1 MSSSNDISSNA
12 SDSSNLVKV
21 KKSKVKENWDDES
34 EEESEVELEC
44 SDIIASEEIIKD
56 KEHYEKNELEY
67 DDYEYE
73 SNFENGVN
81 PEYGVEGAEPLE
93 YEDYE
98 YGVEGAEP
106 LDDYDDYEEIDKK
119 LGNHFRLH

>member
-1 MSSSNDISSNA
+1 MSSSNEINSNA

-34 EEESEVELEC
+34 EEESDVEMEC
-44 SDIIASEEIIKD
+44 NDIIASEEIIKD
-56 KEHYEKNELEY
+56 KDIEQEY
-67 DDYEYE
+67 DDYGCEDSYRGD
-73 SNFENGVN
+73 F
-81 PEYGVEGAEPLE
+81 E

-106 LDDYDDYEEIDKK
+106 LEDYDYEEIDKK

>member
-1 MSSSNDISSNA
+1 MSSSNDISNVNNVA
-12 SDSSNLVKV
+12 KV

-34 EEESEVELEC
+34 EEESEVEMEC
-44 SDIIASEEIIKD
+44 NDIIASEEIVKD
-56 KEHYEKNELEY
+56 KEVEPYEKNEPEY
-67 DDYEYE
+67 DDYGCEDSYRGD
-73 SNFENGVN
+73 F
-81 PEYGVEGAEPLE
+81 E

-106 LDDYDDYEEIDKK
+106 LEDYDYEEIDKK

>member
-1 MSSSNDISSNA
+1 MSSSNEINSNA

-21 KKSKVKENWDDES
+21 KKSKMKENWDDES
-34 EEESEVELEC
+34 EEESDVEMEC
-44 SDIIASEEIIKD
+44 NDIIASEEIIKD
-56 KEHYEKNELEY
+56 KEVEPYEKNEPEY
-67 DDYEYE
+67 DDYGCEDSYRGD
-73 SNFENGVN
+73 F
-81 PEYGVEGAEPLE
+81 E

-106 LDDYDDYEEIDKK
+106 LEDYDYEEIDKK

>member
-1 MSSSNDISSNA
+1 MSSTNDI
-12 SDSSNLVKV
+12 SSNLVKV

-34 EEESEVELEC
+34 EEESDIELEC

-56 KEHYEKNELEY
+56 KEIDNCNEPEY
-67 DDYEYE
+67 DDYGCGDLYG
-73 SNFENGVN
+73 NDF
-81 PEYGVEGAEPLE
+81 EYGGNLEDAEESLE

-106 LDDYDDYEEIDKK
+106 LEEPLEDYDYEEIDKK